1 MKTKQYAPTVAKS
14 ARMSAHIMNELLA
27 DINNSQYVHEFGG
40 ALNSDPANHKLITA
54 LANTNKDGHASSHA
68 VERAG
73 KKVGGTSA
81 AHELLKFGATILADT
96 LSINAETEKILKSLV
111 G

>member
-1 MKTKQYAPTVAKS
+1 MTL
-14 ARMSAHIMNELLA
+14 R
-27 DINNSQYVHEFGG
+27 
-40 ALNSDPANHKLITA
+40 ALPSPQQS
-54 LANTNKDGHASSHA
+54 SSHA